1 MQGNELQEFCW
12 VGGMWKDSLE
22 ETRPA
27 VNMDLHWGHYNELIQ
42 PMTNWTKHIHSLVSE
57 QMTMIKYK
65 DTSDIGLVG
74 SERSAA
80 VWYGLFTSSLGWLT

>member
-65 DTSDIGLVG
+65 DTSDIGQVQQYAIIYLCNPRLIYPG
-74 SERSAA
+74 ESP
-80 VWYGLFTSSLGWLT
+80 